1 VRDDADLKGA
11 FHLGELVIS
20 KETLYL
26 IEPTGQVVVVGN
38 PDRFL
43 ADG

>member
-1 VRDDADLKGA
+1 VRDDPDLKGP
-11 FHLGELVIS
+11 FYLGELVIS

-26 IEPTGQVVVVGN
+26 IDPNGQVVVVGN
-38 PDRFL
+38 PDQFL